1 MQTAIIRRYIQ
12 VFSTL
17 FLQGAILFISAGT
30 LRWNWAWIFI
40 AVGVVIL
47 IFNGLVLPREVI
59 EERGSRKTNV
69 KKWDKVLTN
78 IAIFP
83 FLGIYIVAGLDYRFG
98 WSGAVSGTI
107 HIIGLVTTYSGSLL
121 FTWAMVSNLYFSTKV
136 RIQDD
141 RSHQVATGGPY
152 KFVRHPGYIGYFLMV
167 LATPVALGAWYAL
180 SFSILL
186 SILFVIRT
194 ALEDKT
200 LFNELAGYREYAAKV
215 KYRLIPFVW

>member
-1 MQTAIIRRYIQ
+1 
-12 VFSTL
+12 S
-17 FLQGAILFISAGT
+17 
-30 LRWNWAWIFI
+30 
-40 AVGVVIL
+40 
-47 IFNGLVLPREVI
+47 
-59 EERGSRKTNV
+59 
-69 KKWDKVLTN
+69 D
-78 IAIFP
+78 
-83 FLGIYIVAGLDYRFG
+83 IV
-98 WSGAVSGTI
+98 
-107 HIIGLVTTYSGSLL
+107 HIIGLVITYSGSLL
-121 FTWAMVSNLYFSTKV
+121 FTWAMVSNHFFSTKV

-152 KFVRHPGYIGYFLMV
+152 KFVRHPGYVGYFLMV